1 MSIDPITSSDQFG
14 KFCSD
19 TVYQYALAH
28 IHALNAGAMAVG
40 ARPAYNGDAP
50 AQAGKPPRAFDTFES
65 NDAARKSKIPQRRT
79 GTAEAAS
86 AAASAAAVPA
96 LAAASGADAAGAPAP
111 PTVAKPFTI
120 TSGARLMLAA
130 TGAAVANLCEKST
143 SPPTFA
149 ALAAQPLPEAA
160 FLGIFVRAADAMR
173 GHLSADPLQ
182 RDQGVPAVFT
192 AKLNAFT
199 SAAAH
204 SAVET
209 LSRCLTDFFKCIA
222 CRAAELAFDCGTA
235 ASPRAWTLN
244 EKTLRGIFRSLAVA
258 GAGADAGAANA
269 AMTTFIDYVKLR
281 AGAAEAARAAARSA
295 ARAARAAAAPLGAQL
310 SETATDSNG
319 E

>member
-1 MSIDPITSSDQFG
+1 MSIDPITSSDQIG
-14 KFCSD
+14 KSCSD

-28 IHALNAGAMAVG
+28 LHALNAGAMAVG
-40 ARPAYNGDAP
+40 ARPAYHGDAP
-50 AQAGKPPRAFDTFES
+50 AQAGKPPRAFETFDS
-65 NDAARKSKIPQRRT
+65 NDAARKSKTHRPRAA
-79 GTAEAAS
+79 GAAPAAAEAAP
-86 AAASAAAVPA
+86 AAA
-96 LAAASGADAAGAPAP
+96 ADAADAPAAS
-111 PTVAKPFTI
+111 VAKPITI
-120 TSGARLMLAA
+120 TSGARQMLAA
-130 TGAAVANLCEKST
+130 TVSAVANLCEKSS

-149 ALAAQPLPEAA
+149 ALAAQPLPEAT

-182 RDQGVPAVFT
+182 RDQGVPATFT
-192 AKLNAFT
+192 AKINAFT

-204 SAVET
+204 PAVET

-235 ASPRAWTLN
+235 AAPRAWTLN

-269 AMTTFIDYVKLR
+269 AMSTFIAYVKLR
-281 AGAAEAARAAARSA
+281 ANAAEATRAAARSA
-295 ARAARAAAAPLGAQL
+295 ARAARAAAAPSGAAAV
-310 SETATDSNG
+310 SDSATESNG